1 MAMCTFHPDRETYR
15 TCSRCGQPAC
25 HDCLFDAPV
34 GAQCRSCVRAAKPT
48 AKQQLKTNLRQP
60 TLVTQALL
68 ASFAAFFV
76 IGALISG
83 AGSSLGGGVTKL
95 HERFALFGPAV
106 ANGEWWRLITSGFL
120 HYGPIHLLFNGWSM
134 WNVGQSLER
143 GLGRWRFAGLF
154 VVSVLGGSAG
164 ALLLSPNAL
173 SAGASGGLFGFF
185 AAGFMGSRARGIPFG
200 ASGWGPT
207 LLMNLFITFSIP
219 NISIGGHLGGG
230 IAGGVCGAVLMGR
243 RSLVGT
249 KSQRD
254 QQDAGVLLAVGA
266 AAIAIAL
273 FAAYR

>member
-1 MAMCTFHPDRETYR
+1 
-15 TCSRCGQPAC
+15 
-25 HDCLFDAPV
+25 
-34 GAQCRSCVRAAKPT
+34 
-48 AKQQLKTNLRQP
+48 LKTNLRQP

-76 IGALISG
+76 LGALISG